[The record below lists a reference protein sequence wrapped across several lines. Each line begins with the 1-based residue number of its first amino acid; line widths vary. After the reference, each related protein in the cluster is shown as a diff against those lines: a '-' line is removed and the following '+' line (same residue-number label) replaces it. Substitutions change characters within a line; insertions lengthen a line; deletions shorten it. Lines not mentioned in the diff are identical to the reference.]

1 MRVQEGQEQDR
12 EGKEQE
18 DREIQGQG
26 GKEQEG
32 RKV

>member
-12 EGKEQE
+12 EGKGQE